1 MMMMMM
7 IMMMMMMMVMV
18 MMMIIIIKHRTRDY
32 LPLDVVDSSGPSNK
46 KIIFKKSIDKEDNRN
61 NENRKENCSELFKF
75 ILSRKMMLGGRT
87 SVRSLPT
94 EMFVE

>member
-1 MMMMMM
+1 MMMVMMVVIMVMMMMMM
-7 IMMMMMMMVMV
+7 I
-18 MMMIIIIKHRTRDY
+18 IKHRTQDY

-46 KIIFKKSIDKEDNRN
+46 KNIFKKKSIDKEDNRN

-87 SVRSLPT
+87 SVRSLPI

>member
-1 MMMMMM
+1 MMVMMMM
-7 IMMMMMMMVMV
+7 IMVM
-18 MMMIIIIKHRTRDY
+18 IIIKHRTQDY

-46 KIIFKKSIDKEDNRN
+46 KIHLKKSIDKEDNRN

-75 ILSRKMMLGGRT
+75 IFSRKMMLRGRT
-87 SVRSLPT
+87 SVRSLPI